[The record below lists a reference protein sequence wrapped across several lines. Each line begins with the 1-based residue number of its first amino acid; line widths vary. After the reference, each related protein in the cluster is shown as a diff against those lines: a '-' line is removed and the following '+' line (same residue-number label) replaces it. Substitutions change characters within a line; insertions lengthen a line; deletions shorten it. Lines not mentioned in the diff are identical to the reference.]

1 MTTTQTIMTVDAIF
15 RARSAAATAQV
26 MNHMERHARLVFMLL
41 DGRRPIRDV
50 ARLLHQ
56 TEVQVAYIVIRLLKN
71 GYIEYLGA

>member
-41 DGRRPIRDV
+41 DGRRPSAILVGRDEGV
-50 ARLLHQ
+50 GR
-56 TEVQVAYIVIRLLKN
+56 
-71 GYIEYLGA
+71 